1 VKAAVLA
8 GSLLTAVFAAPAAA
22 APAVPAV
29 HSASERSALVDRLSA
44 LAGGPSRR
52 ALDAALTAYE
62 RAAEHG
68 EVARAN
74 LLTVIDYTRPST
86 EPRLWVLDLS
96 VGRILYHELVA
107 HGRESGDNATTSF
120 SNAPNSLM
128 TSLGLFVT
136 DSSYV
141 GHNGYSLR
149 LRGLDPGINDNA
161 WARAIVV
168 HGAAYVSDAIAA
180 KLGRLG
186 RSWGCPAV
194 RTDIARTLI
203 DTIKGGT
210 VLFAYGGPADAGAA
224 ASSH

>member
-1 VKAAVLA
+1 
-8 GSLLTAVFAAPAAA
+8 
-22 APAVPAV
+22 
-29 HSASERSALVDRLSA
+29 
-44 LAGGPSRR
+44 
-52 ALDAALTAYE
+52 
-62 RAAEHG
+62 
-68 EVARAN
+68 
-74 LLTVIDYTRPST
+74 
-86 EPRLWVLDLS
+86 
-96 VGRILYHELVA
+96 
-107 HGRESGDNATTSF
+107 
-120 SNAPNSLM
+120 M